1 MQLIKD
7 ASAEKLRGAYYTPP
21 AIASFILHWGINGGN
36 NADILEPS
44 CGDGVFLEC
53 MRDENMLF
61 NTVTAVEYEAT
72 EADKARA
79 LDLHDSEVIN
89 QDFHRFCLDTEK
101 RFNLVVG
108 NPPFIRY
115 QYYDANQQELAD
127 EIFKNAKLKRTKLTN
142 AWVTF
147 VVGCT
152 QLLRENGKM
161 GFVIPSELLMVKYA
175 QQLRKYLAKTF
186 NKINIISFENLVFE
200 EIQQEVVLLLCEKN
214 GTNEHKIEHIEVKDT
229 EGLLALD
236 PHQLQFPSK
245 DIDFQADKWTYYFLD
260 KKELDLL
267 DKVKIA
273 TTISTFA
280 NVEVGIT
287 TGSNDFFTVPQSIVS
302 MYQLDEYAR
311 PMVGRSVQVNS
322 LCFTKRDWKTNVA
335 SDARAYLLVF
345 TPDAKETGN
354 DAVKAYLESG
364 EAADIDKGYKTS
376 IRDQWWVIPSIK
388 VSDALFLRRNNLYPK
403 FVLNEASAYTTDTM
417 HRVFIKEGV
426 NKKAFVASY
435 YNSLSFAFAEILGRN
450 FGGGCLELMPSE
462 VGEIYLPYRE
472 ENEQIF
478 DTLDSMLRKK
488 ATADEILDYS
498 DEIILHQGMGL
509 SLDEVKL
516 ARSIWHKIINRRLTR
531 ETLEKPAEKK
541 VAGNEQYT
549 QLSLFELFEQYGE
562 KPLVENSMLHESA
575 DIMYGESR
583 THLSFPIDL
592 TKNLLIC
599 NVKKDNWKQYLDGSA
614 TIYYTGKK
622 FPTTV
627 ALNKLYYFMPY
638 LSGKGIRDLY
648 YIKIARLG
656 CRKEGQPGE
665 DINDIRLVFE
675 IERLGELF
683 DDYKKVSLEIWRTF
697 TDTTLSEVM
706 KMDGI
711 LPCTFR
717 KEIEQ

>member
-21 AIASFILHWGINGGN
+21 AIASFILHWGINGGQD
-36 NADILEPS
+36 ADVLEPS

-61 NTVTAVEYEAT
+61 KTVTAIEYEAA
-72 EADKARA
+72 EANKART
-79 LDLHDSEVIN
+79 LGLHDSEVIN
-89 QDFHRFCLDTEK
+89 QDFHRFCLDTDK
-101 RFNLVVG
+101 RFDLVVG

-115 QYYDANQQELAD
+115 QYYDTAQQKLAD

-152 QLLRENGKM
+152 QLLRDNGKM

-175 QQLRKYLAKTF
+175 QQLRKYLSKTF

-214 GTNEHKIEHIEVKDT
+214 DTNEHKIEHIEVKDAQ
-229 EGLLALD
+229 GLLALD
-236 PHQLQFPSK
+236 PHQLRFPSK
-245 DIDFQADKWTYYFLD
+245 DINFHTDKWTYYFLD

-267 DKVKIA
+267 DKVKKT
-273 TTISTFA
+273 TTISSFA

-287 TGSNDFFTVPQSIVS
+287 TGSNDFFTVPQSVVS
-302 MYQLDEYAR
+302 MYQLQDYAC

-322 LCFTKRDWKTNVA
+322 LCFTKRDWKANVA
-335 SDARAYLLVF
+335 SEAKAHLLVF
-345 TPDAKETGN
+345 TPDSKENGN
-354 DAVKAYLESG
+354 EGVKAYLKNG

-388 VSDALFLRRNNLYPK
+388 LSDALFLRRNNLYPK
-403 FVLNEASAYTTDTM
+403 FVLNEAGAYTTDTM
-417 HRVFIKEGV
+417 HRVFIKDGV

-462 VGEIYLPYRE
+462 VGGIYLPYRE
-472 ENEQIF
+472 ENEKIF
-478 DTLDSMLRKK
+478 DTLDHMLRKK
-488 ATADEILDYS
+488 ATADEILDYT

-509 SLDEVKL
+509 TADEVKL

-531 ETLEKPAEKK
+531 ETLEKPMEKTGK
-541 VAGNEQYT
+541 EKEKHM
-549 QLSLFELFEQYGE
+549 QLNFFDLFEQYE
-562 KPLVENSMLHESA
+562 LEPITQNFMVREDIVVEYYNKRIHRKL
-575 DIMYGESR
+575 
-583 THLSFPIDL
+583 PIDL

-599 NVKKDNWKQYLDGSA
+599 NVKKDNWEQYLDGSA
-614 TIYYTGKK
+614 KIYYTGKK
-622 FPTTV
+622 FPSTV

-638 LSGKGIRDLY
+638 FSGKGIRDLY

-656 CRKEGQPGE
+656 YRKEGQKNE
-665 DINDIRLVFE
+665 DKNDLRLVFE
-675 IERLGELF
+675 IEYVGQLF
-683 DDYKKVSLEIWRTF
+683 EDYKKVKLEIWRAF
-697 TDTTLSEVM
+697 TDTCISKVVGL
-706 KMDGI
+706 
-711 LPCTFR
+711 
-717 KEIEQ
+717 